1 MKKYILYILIF
12 FLPQCV
18 MGQKKAISQAR
29 DFVKSGSSLDNAEK
43 LMTDLLKDSTNRSN
57 EKVWLTLFEAQ
68 QKQYDQGNEKLYLK
82 QKYDTASLFNLTKR
96 MFATLEGLDS
106 LDMKPDAKGRI
117 KFKYRDHS
125 AELLNQYRPN
135 LYFGGLYFIKKQ
147 NYL

>member
-1 MKKYILYILIF
+1 MKTYILYILIF

-57 EKVWLTLFEAQ
+57 EKVWLKLLEAQ

-82 QKYDTASLFNLTKR
+82 QKYDTASLFRSEERRVGKECR
-96 MFATLEGLDS
+96 
-106 LDMKPDAKGRI
+106 
-117 KFKYRDHS
+117 
-125 AELLNQYRPN
+125 
-135 LYFGGLYFIKKQ
+135 
-147 NYL
+147 

>member
-57 EKVWLTLFEAQ
+57 EKYGSHF
-68 QKQYDQGNEKLYLK
+68 
-82 QKYDTASLFNLTKR
+82 SKR
-96 MFATLEGLDS
+96 NRNSMIRVT
-106 LDMKPDAKGRI
+106 RNCI
-117 KFKYRDHS
+117 
-125 AELLNQYRPN
+125 
-135 LYFGGLYFIKKQ
+135 
-147 NYL
+147 